1 MTGVGLSSNLAEQQ
15 MKTQLDIK
23 AVIAHFGGRIELW
36 RKMNRR
42 GHKLSVKTIEKW
54 GERSAIPAPRL
65 LQLMDLAIAQGKVLN
80 LNKFVLR
87 PAPNAVGQEVSPN
100 TDNEQKHQDV

>member
-1 MTGVGLSSNLAEQQ
+1 MQTS
-15 MKTQLDIK
+15 LDIK

-36 RKMNRR
+36 RKMNAR

-54 GERSAIPAPRL
+54 GERNNIPGPRIS
-65 LQLMDLAIAQGKVLN
+65 QLMDLALSLGKPLN
-80 LNKFVLR
+80 LNKFILR
-87 PAPNAVGQEVSPN
+87 TAPNSVEAISPN

>member
-1 MTGVGLSSNLAEQQ
+1 MQTA
-15 MKTQLDIK
+15 LDIK

-36 RKMNRR
+36 RKMNAR
-42 GHKLSVKTIEKW
+42 GHRLSVKTIEKW
-54 GERSAIPAPRL
+54 GERSNIPGPRIM
-65 LQLMDLAIAQGKVLN
+65 QLMDLALSLGRPLN

-87 PAPNAVGQEVSPN
+87 TAPNAVEEVSPN

>member
-1 MTGVGLSSNLAEQQ
+1 MTYVGLSSNLAEQQ
-15 MKTQLDIK
+15 MHTELDIK

-54 GERSAIPAPRL
+54 GERDSIPTSRIV
-65 LQLMDLAIAQGKVLN
+65 QLMDLALSMGKPLN
-80 LNKFVLR
+80 LNKYVVQTV
-87 PAPNAVGQEVSPN
+87 PKTVQELSPN